1 MGCSWLTVD
10 YLSRFYA
17 CVQVIEIAV
26 VCAGYNSTRTA
37 QTLLKSLLF
46 YRTSPLHL
54 HLLVDTPA
62 QLILT
67 TLFDTWD
74 VANCKCMLE
83 SKEEEIFVG
92 FPR

>member
-1 MGCSWLTVD
+1 M
-10 YLSRFYA
+10 
-17 CVQVIEIAV
+17 IEIAV

-54 HLLVDTPA
+54 HLLVDAPA

-74 VANCKCMLE
+74 VANCKCGFILNVA
-83 SKEEEIFVG
+83 FVRLP
-92 FPR
+92 FISDT